1 MLEIR
6 TFVCNMLHENCFVLF
21 DKDSREAAVIDP
33 GFYWENEK
41 QTFVKYVESNQLEIK
56 YLLCT
61 HLHFDHIF
69 GVAFIEDTFNV
80 KLSASLLDTPWV
92 ENFESS
98 VARFGIRPNGEKRYV
113 THPLRDTDVLTLG
126 THTLECISTP
136 GHSAGGMCFYA
147 KDNGY
152 LFAGDTLFQSS
163 IGRTDFADGDY
174 AQLIRSIQT
183 RLLPLPT
190 ETIIFPGHGDTTT
203 IGDEKMYNPYI

>member
-33 GFYWENEK
+33 GFYWDNEK
-41 QTFVKYVESNQLEIK
+41 QTFVKYVEANQLKIK
-56 YLLCT
+56 HLLCT
-61 HLHFDHIF
+61 HLHFDHTF
-69 GVAFIEDTFNV
+69 GVAFVEDTFNV
-80 KLSASLLDTPWV
+80 KLSASVLDTPWV

-98 VARFGIRPNGEKRYV
+98 VARFGIIPNGEKRYV

-174 AQLIRSIQT
+174 GQLIRSIQT
-183 RLLPLPT
+183 RLLPLPS
-190 ETIIFPGHGDTTT
+190 ETIVFPGHGDTTT